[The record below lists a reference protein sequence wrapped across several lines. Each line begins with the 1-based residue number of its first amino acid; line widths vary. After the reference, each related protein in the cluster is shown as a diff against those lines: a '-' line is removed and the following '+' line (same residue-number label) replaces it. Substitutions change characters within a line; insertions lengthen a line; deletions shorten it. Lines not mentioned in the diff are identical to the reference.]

1 MHKRALSL
9 AAAVVAVLIVS
20 AQFAQA
26 SVRDSA
32 GSSLAALSAAIN
44 ADLTGSQSP
53 ELSAATVEKSRA
65 ENSHADR
72 VTVTTTVS
80 TEVTTQA
87 DRENDPADVA
97 ANLRRHEAQAH
108 RPSGP
113 PRRDSTAEL
122 HEAIDHNPPL
132 DLGAVRR
139 EPLRA
144 VCGSPSVC
152 VGRLIRSDSLFAVV
166 HNAGSMRRE

>member
-44 ADLTGSQSP
+44 ADMTGSPSL
-53 ELSAATVEKSRA
+53 ESAAKIEKAQRA

-72 VTVTTTVS
+72 VTVTTVMS
-80 TEVTTQA
+80 NEVTTQT
-87 DRENDPADVA
+87 DRENDPADVL
-97 ANLRRHEAQAH
+97 ANLRPVSTPDALTASARPGWGCGDTTKHEH
-108 RPSGP
+108 TGP
-113 PRRDSTAEL
+113 RG
-122 HEAIDHNPPL
+122 NP
-132 DLGAVRR
+132 DAT
-139 EPLRA
+139 
-144 VCGSPSVC
+144 SPC
-152 VGRLIRSDSLFAVV
+152 
-166 HNAGSMRRE
+166 NKKP

>member
-9 AAAVVAVLIVS
+9 ASAVVAVLIVS

-53 ELSAATVEKSRA
+53 ELSAAMVEKSRHA

-97 ANLRRHEAQAH
+97 ANLAPVSTPDALTSSD
-108 RPSGP
+108 RPGWGCGDTKHKHTGP
-113 PRRDSTAEL
+113 PGRPDAT
-122 HEAIDHNPPL
+122 PP
-132 DLGAVRR
+132 
-139 EPLRA
+139 PN
-144 VCGSPSVC
+144 CTKP
-152 VGRLIRSDSLFAVV
+152 
-166 HNAGSMRRE
+166 

>member
-53 ELSAATVEKSRA
+53 ELSAAMAEKSRHA

-97 ANLRRHEAQAH
+97 ANLAPVSTPDALTSSA
-108 RPSGP
+108 RPGWGCGDTKHQHSGP
-113 PRRDSTAEL
+113 PGRPGAT
-122 HEAIDHNPPL
+122 PPPNC
-132 DLGAVRR
+132 AK
-139 EPLRA
+139 P
-144 VCGSPSVC
+144 
-152 VGRLIRSDSLFAVV
+152 
-166 HNAGSMRRE
+166 